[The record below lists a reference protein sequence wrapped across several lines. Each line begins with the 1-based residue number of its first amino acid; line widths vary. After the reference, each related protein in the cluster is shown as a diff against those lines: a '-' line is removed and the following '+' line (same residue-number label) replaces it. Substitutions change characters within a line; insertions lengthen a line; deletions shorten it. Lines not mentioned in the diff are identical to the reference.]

1 VQSIKPSQIL
11 AIYNCMT
18 TSLYRFFITFCCVC
32 SIKTV
37 VAQTCLNES
46 FNAILGV
53 QLSQQFHKNAEVD
66 TFDIVFHVLH
76 RGEPIGTGGN
86 ISDEQLLSAITALNR
101 DFRALPIHDS
111 ISIRPNGVDTR
122 IHFRV
127 ACLDPNGNATNGI
140 VRINASGAANF
151 DSLGIQFRPSGG
163 GNFTQVLSLSRWP
176 MNKYINV
183 WVAHRVEKPDG
194 EPTGGGGF
202 GPGTPLF
209 ANGYGGVY
217 MNHRYVG
224 CDPDSSLGYRI
235 LNPYGRL
242 ISHEVG
248 HFLGLLHTFNGDTC
262 FETDCTTQGDRVC
275 DTEPHSNSH
284 TYDNTCNETIEC
296 GTREPVENI
305 MNYTGIKCGSIFTA
319 GQRDRMKN
327 IIQSFLPNLPNQPSC
342 NPVTSTDEKTA
353 LPKFQVYPNP
363 ASTYVVYESS
373 FNAIITVVTTTGK
386 IMLKEHLTAGT
397 HQLKIDTWPE
407 GIYFIQ
413 ISSVDGIRL
422 YKLSVIKDSK

>member
-1 VQSIKPSQIL
+1 MKYKFIVCCLFLVRFLFINLNAGAQLCVNENSGSVIEL
-11 AIYNCMT
+11 YN
-18 TSLYRFFITFCCVC
+18 SHP
-32 SIKTV
+32 
-37 VAQTCLNES
+37 
-46 FNAILGV
+46 
-53 QLSQQFHKNAEVD
+53 FHKKSDID

-86 ISDEQLLSAITALNR
+86 ISVEQLLSAITALNR

-111 ISIRPNGVDTR
+111 ISIRPNGADTR
-122 IHFRV
+122 IHFRM
-127 ACLDPNGNATNGI
+127 ACIDPNGIATNGI
-140 VRINASGAANF
+140 VRTNASGVANY

-163 GNFTQVLSLSRWP
+163 GNFTQVLSLSKWP

-183 WVAHRVEKPDG
+183 WVSHRIEKPDG
-194 EPTGGGGF
+194 EATGGGGF

-209 ANGYGGVY
+209 SNGFGGVY

-284 TYDNTCNETIEC
+284 TYDNTCNENIEC
-296 GTREPVENI
+296 GSREPVENI
-305 MNYTGIKCGSIFTA
+305 MNYSGIKCGSIFTA

-327 IIQSFLPNLPNQPSC
+327 IIQTALPNLPNQPGC
-342 NPVTSTDEKTA
+342 NQVTSIVKA
-353 LPKFQVYPNP
+353 SKLQIFQVYPNP
-363 ASTYVVYESS
+363 ANTHIVYENSV
-373 FNAIITVVTTTGK
+373 NTVITVISSPGK
-386 IMLKEHLTAGT
+386 MMLKEGFTAGT

-407 GIYFIQ
+407 GLYFIQ
-413 ISSVDGIRL
+413 VSSVDGMRL
-422 YKLSVIKDSK
+422 YKLSVIKVSK